1 MTGMMTRLV
10 GYMINQE
17 PEGLSRRILRLSHT
31 HRIPRIIMGGA
42 TAGGALYACMRGA
55 TLGGG
60 ATEILS
66 CLDD

>member
-1 MTGMMTRLV
+1 MTWLV

-42 TAGGALYACMRGA
+42 NRGGAPLY
-55 TLGGG
+55 GGHHYEEPKVLRT
-60 ATEILS
+60 A
-66 CLDD
+66 